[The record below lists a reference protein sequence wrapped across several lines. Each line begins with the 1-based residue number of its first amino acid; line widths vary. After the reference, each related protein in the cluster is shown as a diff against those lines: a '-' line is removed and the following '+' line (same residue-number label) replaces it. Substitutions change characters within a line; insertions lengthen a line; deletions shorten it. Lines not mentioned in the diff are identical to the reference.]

1 MRRNEIT
8 TRIEVHKGTGTR
20 YHSLLHRP
28 DGVVVA
34 LDGGGYNRIGGPVDR
49 IPHDVA
55 HHVVEH
61 RLGLAAGL
69 WGVLAAGGIVQ
80 NATFTDGRRPPHAL
94 RRATAIADAAG
105 ESLRQAEILVRAV
118 ADLTLMRGAPPDSA
132 AFRAAVGE
140 RWWTPAATAEALRAA
155 CTDLAAAA
163 LRWRDLA
170 PGETFALR
178 WPVRPV
184 SR

>member
-1 MRRNEIT
+1 VRRNETT

-28 DGVVVA
+28 DGVVIA

-49 IPHDVA
+49 VPHDVA

-61 RLGLAAGL
+61 RLSLDAGL

-80 NATFTDGRRPPHAL
+80 NATFAGGRRPPHAL
-94 RRATAIADAAG
+94 RRATAITDAAG
-105 ESLRQAEILVRAV
+105 ESLRQAEVLVRAV
-118 ADLTLMRGAPPDSA
+118 ADLTLTNGGPPDA
-132 AFRAAVGE
+132 REFRAAVGE
-140 RWWTPAATAEALRAA
+140 RWWTPAATTGALRDA
-155 CTDLAAAA
+155 CADLLAAAV
-163 LRWRDLA
+163 RWRQLDPGDAFPLA
-170 PGETFALR
+170 
-178 WPVRPV
+178 WPV